1 MLHKGQDL
9 CNYKCLVFLSFK
21 MKNFNS
27 ITTLFKTELTIFDK
41 LARSYLNSD
50 VTLINQIA
58 NHIINSGGKKLRPIL
73 MFYCKNL
80 FGDERE
86 GLVQKINQMAVA
98 IEFIHTATL
107 LHDDVVD
114 DSSMRRNQPTA
125 NSLFGNAASVLAGDF
140 LYSRAFQIMTD
151 VGSNEIM
158 NIMANTTNKI
168 AEGEVLQL
176 MNCNNPDVSE
186 KEYLK
191 IIYFKT
197 AMLFRATCAI
207 PAILSNQSS
216 ETISACAN
224 FGGHIGTAFQL
235 TDDLLDYNGTE
246 NDIGKKLGDDLREG
260 KATLPLIRLLA
271 IGDDSTTNMLKKII
285 VDPEGAPFDRI
296 VELIKQSDAIEYTR
310 KKALRECNFAEACL
324 ENFDETDAKKEL
336 IKLISFVHT
345 RKG

>member
-1 MLHKGQDL
+1 
-9 CNYKCLVFLSFK
+9 

-191 IIYFKT
+191 LNSPINSKEKSRFFLNHRKNSIPLSWFYLMGPYNDIWGSDILKVYNMEGKRPIEYFP
-197 AMLFRATCAI
+197 FGNS
-207 PAILSNQSS
+207 ILSFQSQYQNRHFNK
-216 ETISACAN
+216 SASVY
-224 FGGHIGTAFQL
+224 L
-235 TDDLLDYNGTE
+235 SV
-246 NDIGKKLGDDLREG
+246 LGF
-260 KATLPLIRLLA
+260 
-271 IGDDSTTNMLKKII
+271 NLKKIKTFNAKHFI
-285 VDPEGAPFDRI
+285 YGPE
-296 VELIKQSDAIEYTR
+296 
-310 KKALRECNFAEACL
+310 
-324 ENFDETDAKKEL
+324 
-336 IKLISFVHT
+336 
-345 RKG
+345 